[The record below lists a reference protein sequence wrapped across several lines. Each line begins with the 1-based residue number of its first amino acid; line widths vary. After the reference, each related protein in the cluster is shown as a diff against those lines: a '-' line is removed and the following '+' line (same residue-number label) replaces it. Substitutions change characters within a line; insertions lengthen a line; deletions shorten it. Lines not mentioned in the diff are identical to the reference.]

1 MSIFNNH
8 DNWLTKDL
16 PDGDDAFV
24 QRVYDALL
32 DRTPGEICD
41 LFGLDSEALL
51 EIVTGSYKVTD
62 LLTRMGH
69 AEVAQKLGVES

>member
-41 LFGLDSEALL
+41 LFGLESEDLFKV
-51 EIVTGSYKVTD
+51 VTGGTLGD
-62 LLTRMGH
+62 LLTRKGY
-69 AEVAQKLGVES
+69 AEVAERLGVAS